1 MPIRPI
7 TPALSSVG
15 RPSTSPPPQL
25 APKDRFEKDGAA
37 SNKHASTATTDGPP
51 TAAAKPKR
59 GHALKDENGKWLPT
73 GNYEV
78 GFGRPPVAYQFSG
91 KPGPG
96 RPRREV
102 SHDHILRRHLEQKRK
117 VRIDGQEKTMSVLEL
132 VIATTI
138 KGALQGKDKPLR
150 ELRLEIARLFPET
163 VRNENGDAART
174 SASAAQILDHF
185 FSDLDAAPRPK
196 PVRASN
202 TVDDAMEDGD
212 DD

>member
-7 TPALSSVG
+7 THIKSNPIPA
-15 RPSTSPPPQL
+15 
-25 APKDRFEKDGAA
+25 
-37 SNKHASTATTDGPP
+37 HASPAPQSAPQDRPGEGPRVAIKQPSAVATGGSS
-51 TAAAKPKR
+51 AATSKPRR

-73 GNYEV
+73 GDYEV
-78 GFGRPPVAYQFSG
+78 GFGRPPVAHQFNG

-96 RPRREV
+96 RPRQKV

-117 VRIDGQEKTMSVLEL
+117 VRIDGQDKTMSVLEL

-163 VRNENGDAART
+163 VRAETGDAART

-185 FSDLDAAPRPK
+185 FSDLGALPRPQ
-196 PVRASN
+196 PRQGSN
-202 TVDDAMEDGD
+202 AADDSMD
-212 DD
+212 DDYDN